1 MDIVNQLVDLLMQ
14 WLALAFCWLIDK
26 VLEIVFFTVKSVL
39 LILPNIAVPSW
50 MQFSFGGA
58 PSPLLQFVAWLFPV
72 GILFWAA
79 GIWLVYEVA
88 MAAVLPIYRM
98 IMDLF

>member
-1 MDIVNQLVDLLMQ
+1 MDIVNQLVELLMQ
-14 WLALAFCWLIDK
+14 WLALAFCWIIDK
-26 VLEIVFFTVKSVL
+26 LLGIVFLIVQSIVL
-39 LILPNIAVPSW
+39 IMPNIAVPTW
-50 MQFSFGGA
+50 MQFSFGD
-58 PSPLLQFVAWLFPV
+58 SPALQFVAWLFPV

-79 GIWLVYEVA
+79 AIWLAYEVV

>member
-26 VLEIVFFTVKSVL
+26 VLEIVFFTVQSIVL
-39 LILPNIAVPSW
+39 IMPNIAVPTW
-50 MQFSFGGA
+50 MNFSFGD
-58 PSPLLQFVAWLFPV
+58 SPALQFVAWLFPV

-79 GIWLVYEVA
+79 GIWLAYEVV
-88 MAAVLPIYRM
+88 MAAVLPIYRL

>member
-26 VLEIVFFTVKSVL
+26 VLEIVFFTVKSIVL
-39 LILPNIAVPSW
+39 IMPNIAVPTW
-50 MQFSFGGA
+50 MQFSFGDSSA
-58 PSPLLQFVAWLFPV
+58 LHFVAWLFPV

-79 GIWLVYEVA
+79 GIWLAYEVV